1 MTICDRVLRRDLIV
15 GFVYAFF
22 ALPVGAQS
30 TTSPIVGDYGGTDI
44 QWFVRLHVRQTPSGT
59 LTGTNDI
66 IDIGAYGIP
75 CTDVVLT
82 GRHLSFAV
90 PAVGG
95 SYEGDVS
102 SDGNTIRG
110 MWTQGEARPLVLTR
124 TIPATAQSLSIQLA
138 QIDAMVTTEFSK
150 APVGGVTLGVVSGD
164 QLVWT
169 KSYGSADMEK
179 HLPADRDT
187 VYRIGSVT
195 KMFTA
200 VMLDQLEEAEKV
212 HLADPVSR
220 YFPEIASVQGK
231 YTNAPPI
238 TLLQL
243 ATHTSGLGR
252 EPDDMRRYHEGSTAD
267 WEKTLIGSLSH
278 LHYVAEPGT
287 RYIYSNMGYAI
298 LGAALSRAANQP
310 YLSYVPS
317 HIFAPLGM
325 NHTALELTPA
335 LRAHLSRGYEVD
347 GDKVDAATPLREQ
360 AGRGYRVPNGG
371 MYTTV
376 GDLAKFASF
385 LMGNGP
391 ESVLKTA
398 SLQHDLDQVVVAS
411 NSRLT
416 EAYGLGFMVKRRIG
430 YVAFGHGGDVA
441 GYQAAMY
448 INRDKGIGVIL
459 LSNTRNGPIEGD
471 LAVRSL
477 DLLSK

>member
-1 MTICDRVLRRDLIV
+1 MRNRIPRTILTV
-15 GFVYAFF
+15 GLVCALL
-22 ALPVGAQS
+22 ALPIGAQS
-30 TTSPIVGDYGGTDI
+30 IRSPIAGDYGGTDI

-75 CTDVVLT
+75 CANVVFT
-82 GRHLSFAV
+82 GKHLSFAV

-102 SDGNTIRG
+102 DDGNTITG
-110 MWTQGEARPLVLTR
+110 IWTQGEPRPLVLTR
-124 TIPATAQSLSIQLA
+124 TIPATAARLSSQLA
-138 QIDAMVTTEFSK
+138 QIDAMVAAEFAK
-150 APVGGVTLGVVSGD
+150 KRVGSVTVGVVSGD

-179 HLPADRDT
+179 HVPADKDT

-200 VMLDQLEEAEKV
+200 VMLDQLVEAGKV
-212 HLADPVSR
+212 HLSDPVSR

-231 YTNAPPI
+231 YPNAPPI

-252 EPDDMRRYHEGSTAD
+252 EPDDMDQYDKGPTVD
-267 WEKTLIGSLSH
+267 WEKKLIAALPH

-287 RYIYSNMGYAI
+287 RFLYSNMGYAT
-298 LGAALSRAANQP
+298 LGAALSRAANQS
-310 YLSYVPS
+310 YLRYVPS

-325 NHTALELTPA
+325 THTALELTPT
-335 LRAHLSRGYEVD
+335 LQAHLASGYELA
-347 GDKVDAATPLREQ
+347 GDEVDAATPLREQ
-360 AGRGYRVPNGG
+360 AGRGYRVPNGA

-376 GDLAKFASF
+376 SDLAKFASF

-398 SLQHDLDQVVVAS
+398 SLQHDLDQVVVSS

-416 EAYGLGFMVKRRIG
+416 EGYGLGFMVKRRDG
-430 YVAFGHGGDVA
+430 YVAFGHGGDLA
-441 GYQAAMY
+441 GYQAAVY